1 MRKEKLY
8 KTHEIQ
14 PLSCSVINKRR
25 RTKKLRCGN
34 SFFLKSKITFW
45 LYKTWILRTSWKSS
59 NDLSKHGP
67 KSLLPSQLIYV
78 YSFTQR
84 NSDTMRF
91 GTKMLRDKQQSK
103 GLKRKP
109 KPMINRPSKKV
120 KLEDVKMEIETIAV
134 KEETWSWLNSAF
146 S

>member
-1 MRKEKLY
+1 MVVQGLNSKNVVE
-8 KTHEIQ
+8 EF
-14 PLSCSVINKRR
+14 KRIVKAWP
-25 RTKKLRCGN
+25 KKL
-34 SFFLKSKITFW
+34 ITVS
-45 LYKTWILRTSWKSS
+45 I
-59 NDLSKHGP
+59 DL
-67 KSLLPSQLIYV
+67 LF
-78 YSFTQR
+78 SFTQK

-134 KEETWSWLNSAF
+134 KEET
-146 S
+146 